1 MLPEQSLSFEAEI
14 WLYPGEKAS
23 WHFITVPTEV
33 SRQIRFFAGKTNG
46 FGSIRVRAQIV
57 ATRWETSLF
66 PDKASG
72 CYFLPVKAMVR
83 KAERITTGD
92 WVSVELSIV

>member
-1 MLPEQSLSFEAEI
+1 MLPDQTYRFEAEL

-23 WHFITVPTEV
+23 WHFITVPAEI
-33 SRQIRFFAGKTNG
+33 SHQIRFLAGKTQG
-46 FGSIRVRAQIV
+46 FGSIRIRARTG
-57 ATRWETSLF
+57 ATRWDTSLF

-83 KAERITTGD
+83 KAENVTAGD
-92 WVSVELSIV
+92 RVGFEIMLG